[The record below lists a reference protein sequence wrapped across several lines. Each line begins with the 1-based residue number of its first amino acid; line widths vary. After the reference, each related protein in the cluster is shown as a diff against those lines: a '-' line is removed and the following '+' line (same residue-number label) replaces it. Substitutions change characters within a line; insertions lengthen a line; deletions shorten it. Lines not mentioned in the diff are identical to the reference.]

1 MWIQHVFTGII
12 ENMGTVKGLAR
23 AGKGGRLQI
32 ELNRLAGQM
41 KPGDSL
47 SVDGVC
53 LTIVD
58 INGGVAGFDVSHE
71 TLKRSTLG
79 VLRPGDRV
87 NLERALAVGDQLGG
101 HFVQGHVDG
110 TATIDKIA
118 SVPGECIM
126 WFSAGTELT
135 QNLIEK
141 GSVAVDGVSLTVV
154 DLTPRK
160 FSIALIPFTL
170 QETSLGLKKVG
181 DRVNIEVDILG
192 KWVRKLLSAW
202 ADRPPEQGEGL
213 TIEGLKAKGFD

>member
-1 MWIQHVFTGII
+1 MFTGII

-23 AGKGGRLQI
+23 VGKGGRLQI
-32 ELNRLAGQM
+32 ELDRLAGQM

-53 LTIVD
+53 LTIVEV
-58 INGGVAGFDVSHE
+58 NGGVAGFDVSHE

-79 VLRPGDRV
+79 ALRPGDRV
-87 NLERALAVGDQLGG
+87 NFERALAVGDRLGG

-110 TATIDKIA
+110 TATIDKIE

-126 WFSAGTELT
+126 WFSAGAEVT

-141 GSVAVDGVSLTVV
+141 GSVTVDGVSLTVV
-154 DLTPRK
+154 DLSTPRK

-170 QETSLGLKKVG
+170 QETNLGLKKVG
-181 DRVNIEVDILG
+181 DRANIEVDILG
-192 KWVRKLLSAW
+192 KWVKKLLSAW
-202 ADRPPEQGEGL
+202 ADRLPEQGEGL
-213 TIEGLKAKGFD
+213 TIDMLKAKGFD